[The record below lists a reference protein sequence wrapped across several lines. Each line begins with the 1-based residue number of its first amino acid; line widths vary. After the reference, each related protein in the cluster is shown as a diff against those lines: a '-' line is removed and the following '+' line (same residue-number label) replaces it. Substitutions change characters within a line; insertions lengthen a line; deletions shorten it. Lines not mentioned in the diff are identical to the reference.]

1 MDKYVWLFPVIFII
15 HDMEEIIGIG
25 IWLRRNKE
33 LIEKKFPF
41 MLKTYKDFSTEGFSL
56 AVAEEL
62 LLCSLI
68 SLTALLT
75 DNELVWCLWLGGFT
89 GCTLHFAVHLLQSAA
104 LRKYIP
110 ATATSI
116 VFLPVSIYIIYKCLC
131 ILNVSTALLIAGMV
145 IGTAAVAVNLRAAQK
160 LIGWFTRKTGL
171 PPIV

>member
-1 MDKYVWLFPVIFII
+1 
-15 HDMEEIIGIG
+15 
-25 IWLRRNKE
+25 
-33 LIEKKFPF
+33 
-41 MLKTYKDFSTEGFSL
+41 
-56 AVAEEL
+56 
-62 LLCSLI
+62 
-68 SLTALLT
+68 
-75 DNELVWCLWLGGFT
+75 
-89 GCTLHFAVHLLQSAA
+89 A

-131 ILNVSTALLIAGMV
+131 TLNVSTALLIAGMV